1 MKKNLNAIR
10 LSSGDRIFNIINL
23 TLLSIIMVIVLYPL
37 IYILSASFSN
47 SNAVMAGFSR

>member
-23 TLLSIIMVIVLYPL
+23 TLLSIIMLIVL
-37 IYILSASFSN
+37 
-47 SNAVMAGFSR
+47 